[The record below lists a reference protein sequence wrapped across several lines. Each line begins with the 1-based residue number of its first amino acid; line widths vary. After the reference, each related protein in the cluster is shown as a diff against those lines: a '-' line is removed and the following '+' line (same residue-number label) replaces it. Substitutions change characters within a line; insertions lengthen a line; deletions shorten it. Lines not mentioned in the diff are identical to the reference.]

1 MSKINLK
8 APAKINLFLQ
18 VIDKRPDGFHNIDS
32 LIQAVSLY
40 DDITLEIS
48 DDIELECSGL
58 DDINNVE
65 DNLAYKAAKLV
76 AGMAYFPGAR
86 ITLKKNIPIGSGLGG
101 GSSDAAFVI
110 RGLIK
115 LFNLQL
121 DRAELVKKAV
131 SLGADI
137 PFFLGHGQ
145 SRIRGIGDIMEDYF
159 LPLNYEILII
169 KPSFSIKTSKA
180 YQTLNLHRQ
189 GEFSLTKEKD
199 ICFLQKRLTDSGFV
213 RAAKHFTNDF
223 EEVVFSWRHEL
234 LQVKQT
240 LLQEGAFYA
249 GMSGSGSAI
258 FGLFPP
264 NYSFEKASRRFTNE
278 KMTVFACRP
287 VLLPTT
293 E

>member
-1 MSKINLK
+1 MDKINLK
-8 APAKINLFLQ
+8 APAKINLFLR
-18 VIDKRPDGFHNIDS
+18 VLDRRPDSFHNIDS

-40 DDITLEIS
+40 DDITLEVS
-48 DDIELECSGL
+48 DDIELECTGL
-58 DDINNVE
+58 DDVSIE
-65 DNLAYKAAKLV
+65 DNLAYKAARLI
-76 AGMAYFPGAR
+76 ADMAYFPGVR
-86 ITLKKNIPIGSGLGG
+86 ITLNKNIPTGSGLGG

-115 LFNLQL
+115 LFDLQP
-121 DRAELVKKAV
+121 DRTELVKKAA

-145 SRIRGIGDIMEDYF
+145 SRIGGIGDILEDYF

-169 KPSFSIKTSKA
+169 KPSFSIKTSWA
-180 YQTLNLHRQ
+180 YQTLNLSRQ
-189 GEFSLTKEKD
+189 GKFSLTKEKD
-199 ICFLQKRLTDSGFV
+199 ICFLQKRLSDSGFV

-223 EEVVFSWRHEL
+223 EEVVFSWHHEL
-234 LQVKQT
+234 FQVKQT

-264 NYSFEKASRRFTNE
+264 NNNFEKTLRRFTDD

-287 VLLPTT
+287 VLLSTI